1 MTTTLL
7 PAPISKTAPDNGHP
21 TDPTAGPTSRGR
33 MNSYCRIEVASAN
46 PVPTEAYPTAR
57 TARGDLR
64 SSCTPDRLRKVAIG
78 HHHRGIGPIVAGAML
93 TPHQKP

>member
-1 MTTTLL
+1 
-7 PAPISKTAPDNGHP
+7 
-21 TDPTAGPTSRGR
+21 

-93 TPHQKP
+93 TPHQKPQCKTADPRRRQPDAKCRSARRPGPRRHLT